1 MNIGEALELLELQR
15 PSLEQACRQL
25 EERLREALQEAE
37 IQIHS
42 ISSRLKSPQSVRAK
56 LARPDKTYANV
67 WEVTDLI
74 GLRVTTYFEDTI
86 AEVAR
91 IIESRFSVDFGHT
104 NDRLAA
110 EDYRIFGYRSLHYVC
125 GLEQAQQLPKSFRFE
140 IQIRTI
146 LQHAWA
152 EIEHDLG
159 YKASDSTPYTIR
171 RRFIRIAG
179 LLELADEEFVSIRR
193 DLRSYEKSVGACA
206 QDTSAD
212 FPLDR
217 LSLQGLVQAS
227 PVQEMDR
234 EISHLLQRPLS
245 TNLFFPEYLL
255 KMLRLAGFRKT
266 REVYSALQQHGQH
279 LLTLISPYFEFTRT
293 VWHLNS
299 SDFESIP
306 RGYCLFFLS
315 HSVILQSSILERNK
329 VAKLAQFYRELDYPS
344 DEKSALE
351 VADQLIETLARSDWS
366 LPSDARGAIPT

>member
-1 MNIGEALELLELQR
+1 MNIGEAIELFELQLPALELACLQ
-15 PSLEQACRQL
+15 LK
-25 EERLREALQEAE
+25 ERLENALQEAN
-37 IQIHS
+37 IQFHS
-42 ISSRLKSPQSVRAK
+42 ISWRLKSPHSLRLK
-56 LARPDKTYANV
+56 LARPDKTYASI
-67 WEVTDLI
+67 WDVTDLV

-91 IIESRFSVDFGHT
+91 IIENRFAVDFRHT
-104 NDRLAA
+104 QDRLAA
-110 EDYRIFGYRSLHYVC
+110 EDYRVFGYRSLHYVC
-125 GLEQAQQLPKSFRFE
+125 GLDQSSTLPPLFRFE

-159 YKASDSTPYTIR
+159 YKASDSTPDTIR

-193 DLRSYEKSVGACA
+193 DLRTYENSVSACA
-206 QDTSAD
+206 QDTSAE

-217 LSLQGLVQAS
+217 LSLQGLVQAFA
-227 PVQEMDR
+227 VLEIDR
-234 EISHLLQRPLS
+234 QISQLLQRPLS
-245 TNLFFPEYLL
+245 MAVFFPEYLL
-255 KMLRLAGFRKT
+255 KMLRLAGFRTT
-266 REVYSALQQHGQH
+266 REVYAALQEQGPH
-279 LLTLISPYFEFTRT
+279 LLTLIAPYFEFTRT

-329 VAKLAQFYRELDYPS
+329 VAKLAQFYRELDYPN
-344 DEKSALE
+344 DEDSALE
-351 VADQLIETLARSDWS
+351 VAEKLIETLARSDWAS
-366 LPSDARGAIPT
+366 A